1 MKDTLLNNFANLK
14 DNEKLSIQF
23 MNGHGVV
30 LTNEADIAI
39 ITSAEGRLV
48 SILTQ
53 EDILIIVPFNNICYW
68 IIVE

>member
-14 DNEKLSIQF
+14 ETEKLSLQF
-23 MNGHGVV
+23 TNGDGVV
-30 LTNEADIAI
+30 LTKDADLAI
-39 ITSAEGRLV
+39 VTYEDGYLV

-53 EDILIIVPFNNICYW
+53 EDILIKVPFNNICYW